1 MIPWEHGELP
11 GYKFNMPEPLIFITK
26 LPAQGPVILDS
37 QAEHH
42 LRVRRELQ
50 DNNPVIL
57 SDGELYCK
65 AILKIEKKKTLAVYN
80 NTQICPAHTS
90 FLHLH
95 IAVIK
100 PEPLA
105 WAVQKATEMGVA
117 SIQLIMA
124 KRSQQPYWS
133 AKSYEHLQKIINS
146 ACEQSRQ
153 YRPPVLLEPCTIS
166 ELSFSNQKNWLYADL
181 PQESI
186 SPPAPTIEAIKPIAY
201 LIGPEGGWDGSEK
214 DLLSQKAQCL
224 TLPGPILRAE
234 TAAIACTSLLL
245 WGNNSNIFTQTS

>member
-1 MIPWEHGELP
+1 MSD
-11 GYKFNMPEPLIFITK
+11 PLIFITK

-50 DNNPVIL
+50 EGNAVIL
-57 SDGELYCK
+57 SDGSYYCP
-65 AILKIEKKKTLAVYN
+65 AILKLEKKKTLALYD
-80 NTQICPAHTS
+80 TIKPCPAHTS
-90 FLHLH
+90 LLQLH

-117 SIQLIMA
+117 SIHLIMA

-133 AKSYEHLQKIINS
+133 PKSYDHLQKIINS

-153 YRPPVLLEPCTIS
+153 YRPPLLIEPCTIWD
-166 ELSFSNQKNWLYADL
+166 LKFDNHKNWLYADL
-181 PQESI
+181 PQENINS
-186 SPPAPTIEAIKPIAY
+186 AIPLRLQPDKPVAY
-201 LIGPEGGWDGSEK
+201 LIGPEGGWDTSEK
-214 DLLSQKAQCL
+214 EFLSQKAQCL
-224 TLPGPILRAE
+224 SLPGPILRAE
-234 TAAIACTSLLL
+234 TAALACTALLL
-245 WGNNSNIFTQTS
+245 WSNNSNILTQAS